1 MRAALRA
8 VRVGLLDMRG
18 DLRRFVL
25 LVACLVVGTALIAGV
40 SSVGASIRMAV
51 EQDAAQIMGA
61 DLELSRADRAA
72 TAAELATIGRF
83 GSIADVIDTNVR
95 AEADG
100 LEGFVDLIAVGP
112 AYPLLGAVPSP
123 QIAAGSSTFDFL
135 GQEADGSFGA
145 LVDPLMLDQLQIDIG
160 DVVSIG
166 GAQFIVRGHLLGVP
180 DAAVRGFRLGL
191 PVIISTQA
199 LATLGDRTSP
209 LPGLGTFFRYKLL
222 LSEGDAEEMKLE
234 VAAALDDPAWTVLSA
249 RDGLGPM
256 VRYYDLFMRF
266 LVIVGLASL
275 LIGGVSV
282 WTSISAYIGE
292 RASVIAVLRSL
303 GGTGSR
309 IFIHFLTQ
317 IAALALVGVGI
328 GVLIGAASALVA
340 LPAVGQAVGVNLP
353 ATVHVV
359 PLLVAAGV
367 GFVIA
372 FAFSYLPLQQAQAI
386 TPVTLFRSKGLAA
399 PPIEWRGFIGS
410 SRIVP
415 LIVAAALFFW
425 LAVVMT
431 GDVLL
436 VAGFLGASLVSVLVF
451 RLAQAAVS
459 WIIRHL
465 PEPRNHTLRHALLG
479 LSSPGSNAASVVVSV
494 GLALAML
501 VVVLVLQVNLRNEY
515 LGASVFD
522 APTLVASDLFD
533 DEVAAL
539 EEMRAE
545 GDSGIAAFTATPM
558 LRGALAQ
565 FNDTPVGQLRP
576 RGPEA
581 SFLLSGEIPLT
592 FRGVLPA
599 TSRVVD
605 GTWWGPDYVGEPLV
619 SLHESLRSGLG
630 LAVGDRL
637 TFSIFGEEVVAE
649 IANFRDYSWQ
659 GGIDFLATFSPG
671 VLDAYPTTLLGAVTA
686 ARGEE
691 DAVERAVAQALP
703 DVRFI
708 AIGQTLELIAE
719 ALGQLSL
726 AASLVGGLAVG
737 NGLLV
742 LLGALATGRRQRQ
755 ADAVITRVLGARRIG
770 VLLVAI
776 LQYGLLALIAA
787 LVATPLGIALA
798 WGLTELLM
806 DVAFTLDAGIIAAVE
821 IGAVAIT
828 GLLGATTII
837 PALRSRSALFL
848 RQLAT
853 E

>member
-1 MRAALRA
+1 MGAFLRA

-18 DLRRFVL
+18 DLRRFGL

-72 TAAELATIGRF
+72 TAEELAVIGGF
-83 GSIADVIDTNVR
+83 GAIADVIDTNVR
-95 AEADG
+95 AESAG
-100 LEGFVDLIAVGP
+100 REGFVDLISVGP
-112 AYPLLGAVPSP
+112 SYPLLGAIPSP
-123 QIAAGSSTFDFL
+123 QLTGTASAYDFL
-135 GQEADGSFGA
+135 GQDAGFFGA
-145 LVDPLMLDQLQIDIG
+145 LVDPLMLDQLEADIG
-160 DVVSIG
+160 DTIVIG
-166 GAQFIVRGHLLGVP
+166 GAPFTVRGHLMGVP

-199 LATLGDRTSP
+199 LAVLGDRTSP

-222 LSEGDAEEMKLE
+222 LESGDAEVMKE
-234 VAAALDDPAWTVLSA
+234 TVAAALDDPAWTVLSA

-282 WTSISAYIGE
+282 WTSISAYIAE

-309 IFIHFLTQ
+309 ILVHFFTQ
-317 IAALALVGVGI
+317 IAALAVVGVGI

-353 ATVHVV
+353 PTLHVV

-399 PPIEWRGFIGS
+399 PPIDWRRFIGS
-410 SRIVP
+410 PQVVP
-415 LIVAAALFFW
+415 LVVAGVLFFW

-431 GDVLL
+431 GDILL
-436 VAGFLGASLVSVLVF
+436 VAGFLGASLLAVLVF
-451 RLAQAAVS
+451 RLAQFLVR
-459 WIIRHL
+459 WLILHL
-465 PEPRNHTLRHALLG
+465 PEPRNRTLRHALRG
-479 LSSPGSNAASVVVSV
+479 LASHGSNAASVVVSV

-533 DEVAAL
+533 DEVTTL
-539 EEMRAE
+539 EEMR
-545 GDSGIAAFTATPM
+545 GDGQSGISAFTATPM
-558 LRGALAQ
+558 LRGALVSV
-565 FNDTPVGQLRP
+565 NDNPVSQLRP

-581 SFLLSGEIPLT
+581 AFLLSGEIPLT

-599 TSRVVD
+599 TSRVVS
-605 GTWWGPDYVGEPLV
+605 GRWWGADYDGPPLV

-630 LAVGDRL
+630 LNIGDRL
-637 TFSIFGEEVVAE
+637 TFAIFGEEITAE
-649 IANFRDYSWQ
+649 IGNFRDYSWQ

-671 VLDAYPTTLLGAVTA
+671 VLDEYPTTLLGAVTA
-686 ARGEE
+686 ERGQE

-719 ALGQLSL
+719 ALSQLSL

-755 ADAVITRVLGARRIG
+755 ADAVITRVLGGRRIG

-787 LVATPLGIALA
+787 IVATPLGVLIA

-806 DVAFTLDAGIIAAVE
+806 DVAFTMDAGI
-821 IGAVAIT
+821 VAIVEAGAIGIT
-828 GLLGATTII
+828 ALLGATTII
-837 PALRSRSALFL
+837 PALKGRTALFL